1 MSTPLDGLREAI
13 IMSVVMTNQ
22 RVTSRTIDKAFDLF
36 EAEHPGLVD
45 KTTRCDC
52 CGAPWSGHYYQ
63 DGSASSSAMRLGG
76 WRWVETCDRI
86 TPIWDIDDNELWRLC
101 SACAKEAEHE

>member
-1 MSTPLDGLREAI
+1 
-13 IMSVVMTNQ
+13 MSVVMTNQ